1 MAYKTFTNGSPL
13 PASDLMTYLMNQ
25 SVMVF
30 ADATARSA
38 ALTAP
43 TEGMI
48 TYLEDTGLVY
58 VYNGSS
64 WVDINDN
71 SGAIPKST
79 VTTAGDLIVA
89 DGSASVTRLGIGAN
103 GSIPRVDSG
112 ALGYLPVGTDGQIL
126 TVSSGA
132 PTWTTPAGG
141 ANLNWS
147 QISSVSPTGTK
158 TVSFTGLS
166 GKDNYQLLFNELSFV
181 SDSNLFVRI
190 NNDSGS
196 NYNYYGYRFN
206 RTGSYSASTT
216 VQSYASG
223 NDSRFYL
230 GYVASSSANIKGGLR
245 ISGGNAGGQKVI
257 DGLAHANDTNSEG
270 FIIQGRYS
278 TNTTIS
284 SIEVYTDIGNF
295 DSGSV
300 VLLGA

>member
-1 MAYKTFTNGSPL
+1 MPRKVFTNGSPL
-13 PASDLMTYLMNQ
+13 PASDLNTYLMDQ
-25 SVMVF
+25 SVMTF
-30 ADATARSA
+30 ADSTARSA
-38 ALTAP
+38 AITSP

-48 TYLEDTGLVY
+48 TYLNDTNKVEVY
-58 VYNGSS
+58 TGAA

-71 SGAIPKST
+71 TAAIPKST

-103 GSIPRVDSG
+103 GSIPRVSSG
-112 ALGYLPVGTDGQIL
+112 ALGYLPIGTSGQVL
-126 TVSSGA
+126 TVSGGA
-132 PTWTTPAGG
+132 PEWTTPASG

-181 SDSNLFVRI
+181 ADSNLFVRI
-190 NNDSGS
+190 NNDTTSQ
-196 NYNYYGYRFN
+196 YNYYGYRFF
-206 RTGSYSASTT
+206 RSGSYSASTT
-216 VQSYASG
+216 IQSYGST
-223 NDSRFYL
+223 NDDRFYL
-230 GYVASSSANIKGGLR
+230 AYSASGVASVRGGMR
-245 ISGGNAGGQKVI
+245 ISGGNSSGLKVI
-257 DGLAHANDTNSEG
+257 DAVAHANDTNSEG

-284 SIEVYTDIGNF
+284 SIQVYTDISNF